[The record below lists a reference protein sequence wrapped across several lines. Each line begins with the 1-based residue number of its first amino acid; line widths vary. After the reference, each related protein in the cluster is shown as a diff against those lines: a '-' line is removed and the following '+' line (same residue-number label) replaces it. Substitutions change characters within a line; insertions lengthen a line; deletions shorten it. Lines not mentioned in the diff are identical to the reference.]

1 MTKSKPAPK
10 PKHPLRGKK
19 GTVLSVKQDL
29 FCTEYMKCGNAS
41 QAYKA
46 SYRADSMSTAAI
58 YTEASKLLN
67 NPVITLRISEL
78 RAKVADAAIM
88 SARESLIEASK
99 LARFDIRRMFAPDGS
114 PVAVHLLDDTT
125 AAAIGGMDVFE
136 EYAGKGEGRVLVG
149 HVKKYK
155 VFDKNVALEKLFKH
169 HGLYGVDN
177 KQKADGLLG
186 LLSGLSGN
194 TVGVV
199 KDVPDDDDA

>member
-1 MTKSKPAPK
+1 MKAKAAK

-46 SYRADSMSTAAI
+46 SYRADSMSGAAI
-58 YTEASKLLN
+58 RKEASELLK
-67 NPVITLRISEL
+67 NPIITLRISGL
-78 RAKVADAAIM
+78 RAKVDDAAIM

-136 EYAGKGEGRVLVG
+136 EYAGKGKGRVLVG

-169 HGLYGVDN
+169 HGLYGEDH
-177 KQKADGLLG
+177 KQNADGLLRF
-186 LLSGLSGN
+186 LNGLSGN

-199 KDVPDDDDA
+199 KDLSADNDDDA

>member
-1 MTKSKPAPK
+1 MI
-10 PKHPLRGKK
+10 R
-19 GTVLSVKQDL
+19 
-29 FCTEYMKCGNAS
+29 
-41 QAYKA
+41 
-46 SYRADSMSTAAI
+46 
-58 YTEASKLLN
+58 TEASRLLN
-67 NPVITLRISEL
+67 NPIISLRISEL
-78 RAKVADAAIM
+78 RAKVDDAAIM

-125 AAAIGGMDVFE
+125 AAAIGGMDVLE
-136 EYAGKGEGRVLVG
+136 EYAGKGKGRALVG

-177 KQKADGLLG
+177 KQKVDAMLAMIQ
-186 LLSGLSGN
+186 GLSGN

-199 KDVPDDDDA
+199 KDVPDGDDDDA